1 MRCFAAQFKF
11 VMARKLL
18 TFVFILLSSFSIA
31 HAQNGTIMGRV
42 TDAKTGEGLP
52 GVNVVLKGK
61 TIGASTDFDGNYKI
75 TNIAPGYYTVYASY
89 ISYKAFE
96 QDIKL
101 EAGKTLTLN
110 IKLDESNVELQGVDV
125 VAERVRTTEAA
136 VLMDVKKSDL
146 VINAISAQQIQKSQ
160 DRDAAQVVRRIP
172 GITIQDDR
180 FVIVRGLSERYNTVM
195 LNDVIAPSTEPD
207 KKAFSF
213 DLVPSNMIERML
225 VFKSGSS
232 ELPGEFGG
240 AVIKIYT
247 KNQVESDFNSISIGT
262 GVRVG
267 TTFTDFS
274 FSNRSATDRFGFDD
288 GRRSLPASFPSNINN
303 LGFNYEAV
311 AEATKTLNNDWA
323 VNNSMALPDLRLR
336 YDMGRRLKF
345 KGKQISTLNSITYS
359 NTRTALDVE
368 RWRYINY
375 ADDNTSVQQFN
386 YRDSQN
392 ANNVRLGLISNWAM
406 QLNKRTLLEFR
417 NTFAQNGQQ
426 ETTIRN
432 GEEDFQGFDV
442 RNFSLYYQQRMVYNG
457 NIHLKYELP
466 NDRTVL
472 NFTAAYSRTN
482 RNEPDWRRARTQ
494 KQLGSDEP
502 YRVVIPPSSNT
513 FDGARFFSALTENII
528 TQTSEIEHKFGPD
541 VRTPKLTLR
550 AGYYAE
556 LKDRKFNARWMAYRQ
571 SSNQFDARLLDLPLD
586 RIFADENI
594 SFPNGFILSEGTNL
608 TDAYTAKN
616 TQLAGYTGA
625 SYKPTSHL
633 TLAGGIRTEFNRQ
646 QLNTR
651 IAPTVPVNVD
661 NPILS
666 LLPFVNTTY
675 ALNDYQQ
682 FRLAY
687 SRSINR
693 PEFRELAPFSFYDFN
708 FAIDIVGNSALEIA
722 TIDNVDLK
730 YEFYPSPSEQI
741 TVGVF
746 YKNFVNP
753 IETYIVTGTSNPIFV
768 FRNAQSAISYGAELE
783 LRKSLAL
790 NNPGSFWNRFN
801 VVLNAAYI
809 KSEINLGDDP
819 TLTQDSR
826 RPLQGQSPYVINTG
840 VYYNDSD
847 RGWQFSALYNV
858 YGQRIFT
865 VGDNEIRTIYEMP
878 RHLVDLSVTKS
889 LGKNMSLKVGVS
901 DLLNSP
907 LIYREDGDFNEKL
920 NDAVDKKVLEQR
932 FGQYFTADLSIR
944 F

>member
-1 MRCFAAQFKF
+1 
-11 VMARKLL
+11 MARKLL
-18 TFVFILLSSFSIA
+18 TLVFILLSSFSFA
-31 HAQNGTIMGRV
+31 HAQNGTIAGRV

-75 TNIAPGYYTVYASY
+75 ANVPPGYYTVFASY
-89 ISYKAFE
+89 ISYKSFE

-101 EAGKTLTLN
+101 EAGKSLTLT
-110 IKLDESNVELQGVDV
+110 IKLEESNVELQGVDV

-225 VFKSGSS
+225 IFKSGSS

-247 KNQVESDFNSISIGT
+247 KNQVEENFNSLSIGT

-288 GRRSLPASFPSNINN
+288 GGRSLPASFPTNLNN

-311 AEATKTLNNDWA
+311 AEATKTLENDWA

-345 KGKQISTLNSITYS
+345 KGKQISTLNSVTYS
-359 NTRTALDVE
+359 NTRTALEVE

-375 ADDNTSVQQFN
+375 AEDNTSVQQFS
-386 YRDSQN
+386 YRDIQN

-442 RNFSLYYQQRMVYNG
+442 RNYSLYYQQRMVYNG
-457 NIHLKYELP
+457 NVHLKHELP
-466 NDRTVL
+466 NQRTTL

-494 KQLGSDEP
+494 KQLGSTEP

-513 FDGARFFSALTENII
+513 FDGARFFSELTENIF
-528 TQTSEIEHKFGPD
+528 TQTSEVEHKFGPD

-556 LKDRKFNARWMAYRQ
+556 MKDRKFNARWMAYRQ
-571 SSNQFDARLLDLPLD
+571 SSNQFDATLLDLPLD

-616 TQLAGYTGA
+616 TQFAGYTGA
-625 SYKPTSHL
+625 SYKPNSHL
-633 TLAGGIRTEFNRQ
+633 TLAGGIRAEFNRQ

-746 YKNFVNP
+746 YKNFINP

-790 NNPGSFWNRFN
+790 NDPGSFWNRFN
-801 VVLNAAYI
+801 VVFNAAYI

-819 TLTQDSR
+819 TLTQVSR

-840 VYYNDSD
+840 AYYNDTD
-847 RGWQFSALYNV
+847 KGWQLAALYNV
-858 YGQRIFT
+858 YGPRIFT
-865 VGDNEIRTIYEMP
+865 VGDDEIRTIYEMP
-878 RHLVDLSVTKS
+878 RHLVDLSVTKTFN
-889 LGKNMSLKVGVS
+889 KNMSLKVGVS
-901 DLLNSP
+901 DLLNSA
-907 LIYREDGDFNEKL
+907 LVFREDGDFNEKL
-920 NDAVDKKVLEQR
+920 TDAVDKKVLEQR
-932 FGQYFTADLSIR
+932 FGQYFTADFTLR

>member
-1 MRCFAAQFKF
+1 
-11 VMARKLL
+11 MARKLATL
-18 TFVFILLSSFSIA
+18 VFILVSSFTTSF
-31 HAQNGTIMGRV
+31 AQSGTIKGRV

-52 GVNVVLKGK
+52 GVNVILKGK
-61 TIGASTDFDGNYKI
+61 TIGASTDFDGNY
-75 TNIAPGYYTVYASY
+75 TIANVPAGYYSIYASY
-89 ISYKAFE
+89 ISYKPFE

-101 EAGKTLTLN
+101 EAGKTITLA
-110 IKLDESNVELQGVDV
+110 IKLDESNIELQGVDI

-136 VLMDVKKSDL
+136 VLMDIKKSDL

-225 VFKSGSS
+225 IFKSGSS

-240 AVIKIYT
+240 AVIKIFT
-247 KNQVESDFNSISIGT
+247 KNQVESNFNSFTLGT
-262 GVRVG
+262 GVRLG
-267 TTFTDFS
+267 TTFSDFNY
-274 FSNRSATDRFGFDD
+274 SNRSATDRLGFDAGD
-288 GRRSLPASFPSNINN
+288 RSLPASFPKNLNN
-303 LGFNYEAV
+303 LGFDYTAV
-311 AEATKTLNNDWA
+311 AEATKSLDNDWK
-323 VNNSMALPDLRLR
+323 VNTGMALPDLRMR
-336 YDMGRRLKF
+336 YDMGRRMKVN
-345 KGKQISTLNSITYS
+345 GKQLSTLNSITYS
-359 NTRTALDVE
+359 NTRTAIEVE

-375 ADDNTSVQQFN
+375 ASDFSSIQQFN
-386 YRDSQN
+386 YRDVQN
-392 ANNVRLGLISNWAM
+392 ANNVRLGVISNWAL
-406 QLNKRTLLEFR
+406 QLNARNILEFR
-417 NTFAQNGQQ
+417 NTFSQNGQQ
-426 ETTIRN
+426 ETTVRA

-442 RNFSLYYQQRMVYNG
+442 RNYSLYYQQRMVYNG
-457 NIHLKYELP
+457 NLHGKHDLA
-466 NDRTVL
+466 NGRTTL
-472 NFTAAYSRTN
+472 NWTAAYSRTN

-513 FDGARFFSALTENII
+513 FDGARFFSELTENIF
-528 TQTSEIEHKFGPD
+528 TQTSEIEHRFGENKDKP
-541 VRTPKLTLR
+541 VFTLR

-556 LKDRKFNARWMAYRQ
+556 QKQRKFAARWMAYRQ
-571 SSNQFDARLLDLPLD
+571 SSTQFDPALLDLPLD
-586 RIFADENI
+586 QIFADENI
-594 SFPNGFILSEGTNL
+594 GFPNGFILSEGTNF
-608 TDAYTAKN
+608 TDAYDATN
-616 TQLAGYTGA
+616 TQLAGYTGG
-625 SYKPTSHL
+625 SWKPNTHW
-633 TLAGGIRTEFNRQ
+633 TVAGGLRAEFNRQ

-651 IAPTVPVNVD
+651 TAPTVPVNVD

-666 LLPFVNTTY
+666 LLPFLNTTY

-722 TIDNVDLK
+722 TIDNIDLK

-741 TVGVF
+741 TLGVF
-746 YKNFVNP
+746 YKNFINP

-768 FRNAQSAISYGAELE
+768 YRNAQSAVSYGAELE

-790 NNPGSFWNRFN
+790 DNPGSFWNRFN

-809 KSEINLGDDP
+809 KSEINLGNDP
-819 TLTQDSR
+819 TLTQQNK
-826 RPLQGQSPYVINTG
+826 RPLQGQSPYVVNTG
-840 VYYNDSD
+840 LYYSD
-847 RGWQFSALYNV
+847 TELGWQFAALYNV

-878 RHLVDLSVTKS
+878 RHIVDLSVTKTFS
-889 LGKNMSLKVGVS
+889 DKISLKVGVS

-907 LIYREDGDFNEKL
+907 LVFREDGDFDESLKG
-920 NDAVDKKVLEQR
+920 AVDKKVLEQR
-932 FGQYFTADLSIR
+932 FGQYITADLTVR

>member
-1 MRCFAAQFKF
+1 MRCFAAQFKS
-11 VMARKLL
+11 VMVRKLL
-18 TFVFILLSSFSIA
+18 TLVFILLGSFTVSF
-31 HAQNGTIMGRV
+31 AQNGTITGRV

-52 GVNVVLKGK
+52 GVNVILKGK

-75 TNIAPGYYTVYASY
+75 TNVAPGYFTIYASY

-96 QDIKL
+96 QDVKL
-101 EAGKTLTLN
+101 EAGKTLTLI
-110 IKLDESNVELQGVDV
+110 IKLEESNVELQGVDV

-240 AVIKIYT
+240 AVIKIFT
-247 KNQVESDFNSISIGT
+247 KNQVEADFNNISIGT

-274 FSNRSATDRFGFDD
+274 YSNRSATDRFGFDA
-288 GRRSLPASFPSNINN
+288 GSRSLPAAFPSNLNN
-303 LGFNYEAV
+303 LGFNLEAV
-311 AEATKTLNNDWA
+311 AEATKTLENDWT

-336 YDMGRRLKF
+336 YDMGRRLKI
-345 KGKQISTLNSITYS
+345 KGKQVSTLNSVTYS
-359 NTRTALDVE
+359 NTRTALNVE

-375 ADDNTSVQQFN
+375 ADDNSSIQQFS
-386 YRDSQN
+386 YRDIQN
-392 ANNVRLGLISNWAM
+392 ANSVRFGVISNWSV
-406 QLNKRTLLEFR
+406 QLNKRNSIEFR

-432 GEEDFQGFDV
+432 GEEDFQGFGV
-442 RNFSLYYQQRMVYNG
+442 RNYSLYYQQRMVYNG
-457 NIHLKYELP
+457 NVHGKHELA
-466 NDRTVL
+466 NDRTTINWTV
-472 NFTAAYSRTN
+472 AYSRTN
-482 RNEPDWRRARTQ
+482 RNEPDWRRARSQ

-513 FDGARFFSALTENII
+513 FDGARFYSELTENII
-528 TQTSEIEHKFGPD
+528 TQTSEIAHKFGED
-541 VRTPKLTLR
+541 IRTPKLTLR

-556 LKDRKFNARWMAYRQ
+556 MKDRKFNARWMAYRQ
-571 SSNQFDARLLDLPLD
+571 SSTQFDPSLLNLPLD
-586 RIFADENI
+586 QIFANENI
-594 SFPNGFILSEGTNL
+594 GFPNGFILSEGTNL

-616 TQLAGYTGA
+616 TQFAGYTGA
-625 SYKPTSHL
+625 SYKPNTHI
-633 TLAGGIRTEFNRQ
+633 TIAGGIRAEFNRQ

-666 LLPFVNTTY
+666 LLPFLNTTY
-675 ALNDYQQ
+675 AINDYQQ

-708 FAIDIVGNSALEIA
+708 FAIDIVGNSALQIA
-722 TIDNVDLK
+722 TIDNIDLK

-746 YKNFVNP
+746 YKNFINP

-790 NNPGSFWNRFN
+790 NDPGSFWNRFN
-801 VVLNAAYI
+801 VVFNAAYI
-809 KSEINLGDDP
+809 KSEINLGNDP

-840 VYYNDSD
+840 IYYNDTES
-847 RGWQFSALYNV
+847 GWQLAALYNV
-858 YGQRIFT
+858 YGERIFT

-878 RHLVDLSVTKS
+878 RHLVDLSVTKTFN
-889 LGKNMSLKVGVS
+889 KNMTLKVGVS
-901 DLLNSP
+901 DLLNSA
-907 LIYREDGDFNEKL
+907 LVYREDGDFDEKL
-920 NDAVDKKVLEQR
+920 SGAVDKKIVEQR
-932 FGQYFTADLSIR
+932 FGQYFTADFTIR